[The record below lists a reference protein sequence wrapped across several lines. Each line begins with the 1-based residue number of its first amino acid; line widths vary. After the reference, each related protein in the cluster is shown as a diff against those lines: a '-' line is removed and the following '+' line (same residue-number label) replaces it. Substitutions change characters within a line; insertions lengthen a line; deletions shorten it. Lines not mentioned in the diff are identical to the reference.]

1 MQLLLK
7 VVVIE
12 GMSISSCWELSGRVL
27 YKTIALV
34 MEGSGLLLGLVGSL
48 GGIGMGGV
56 AGFLCRGDELGG
68 VNTLSK

>member
-12 GMSISSCWELSGRVL
+12 GMSISSCWELSSRVL
-27 YKTIALV
+27 YETIALV
-34 MEGSGLLLGLVGSL
+34 VEGCRLLLSLVGSL

-56 AGFLCRGDELGG
+56 AGLLRGGDEVGG
-68 VNTLSK
+68 VNALSE

>member
-1 MQLLLK
+1 
-7 VVVIE
+7 
-12 GMSISSCWELSGRVL
+12 
-27 YKTIALV
+27 

-56 AGFLCRGDELGG
+56 AGFLCRGDEVGG